1 MVRFVARTVARELR
15 AALTPYEL
23 GRFDRMGPIDP
34 AAYDAYLRGRFFWN
48 QRTRESLLRSIDY
61 YQRAIAIAPTFASA
75 HAAVAQSWGPLGYLG
90 FVGPDRATPAMRAAA
105 ARALEIDPD
114 LVEGL
119 TALGACEAFHEWQW
133 ATGEQYFERAIAIN
147 PNYSTA
153 FLWHGLLLENTGR
166 QTENVAARQRALEL
180 DPLNLRA

>member
-1 MVRFVARTVARELR
+1 AN
-15 AALTPYEL
+15 Y
-23 GRFDRMGPIDP
+23 
-34 AAYDAYLRGRFFWN
+34 AYLRGLFFWN

-105 ARALEIDPD
+105 VRALEIDPD

-119 TALGACEAFHEWQW
+119 TALGACEAFHQWQW
-133 ATGEQYFERAIAIN
+133 SEGEQHFQRAIAIN

-153 FLWHGLLLENTGR
+153 FLCYGVLLQNTGR
-166 QTENVAARQRALEL
+166 QTDNVAARRRAREL
-180 DPLNLRA
+180 DPFNLRAWAALGYALFLAGQSDD